1 LSGWHLRELTDDD
14 LEEAVSLESASTTV
28 GKRPLFS
35 LSEVVASLVA
45 GHPAVAAEAEG
56 TLVGTAVGRV
66 DHDRGWVLRITL
78 DPLWRQQ
85 GLGSA
90 LLAALEQRLVSA
102 GARHLTCALP
112 SAGNRKSGLTQL
124 RLHRTAGHRLV

>member
-45 GHPAVAAEAEG
+45 
-56 TLVGTAVGRV
+56 RS
-66 DHDRGWVLRITL
+66 RSR
-78 DPLWRQQ
+78 
-85 GLGSA
+85 S
-90 LLAALEQRLVSA
+90 
-102 GARHLTCALP
+102 
-112 SAGNRKSGLTQL
+112 KSGPTTRSIRSRASAACTGL
-124 RLHRTAGHRLV
+124 RTHRTW